1 MSDAMESLLQSVATA
16 EKLKT
21 KSNDELADIIEEHVW
36 ADFEMC
42 SAQSVLLGE
51 VMDRLRNLKTC
62 ASCHGW
68 GYVEHARCVPCSGTG
83 DVAPPADA
91 ATEAVRADGV
101 VLADFLHRNALA
113 ADACPNCKSDDCECM
128 ATPAP
133 APSAK
138 EGRS

>member
-91 ATEAVRADGV
+91 ATEAVITCEEIG
-101 VLADFLHRNALA
+101 
-113 ADACPNCKSDDCECM
+113 CPTCSP
-128 ATPAP
+128 TPAP

-138 EGRS
+138 EGRT